1 MRRILDSLG
10 ARAACIGASIIV
22 ATWTCTP
29 VAMGAQ
35 RAPSA
40 EAYAVRCGASAVASD
55 GTRYVSLPRGDVFC
69 PLLADPKAMRS
80 FVSYQRGDASDFARN
95 IAAVGIADQFAFF
108 RINGANGDGVQL
120 GVSGAVFAQFDL
132 AAPSIDLLNADY
144 QIALPLTMR
153 RGGVSSRVRIYHQSS
168 HLGDELLLRPEP
180 PEREN
185 LSFEA
190 VDGVVSMDVG
200 FVRVYG
206 GGEHYF
212 GRDPVTLPRSLL
224 HTGFELRPR
233 AMARFGN
240 VVTIRTIGGADLKA
254 VKDSDWRVGVNVRA
268 GLEFARPREGE
279 QTGRRWCLLADFY
292 DGLSPYGQF
301 FTSDIRLV
309 GIGLHFSL

>member
-1 MRRILDSLG
+1 MRRILDSLS

-40 EAYAVRCGASAVASD
+40 EAYAVRCGAAAVASD

-69 PLLADPKAMRS
+69 PLLVDPKAMRS
-80 FVSYQRGDASDFARN
+80 FVCYQRGDASDSARN
-95 IAAVGIADQFAFF
+95 
-108 RINGANGDGVQL
+108 N
-120 GVSGAVFAQFDL
+120 
-132 AAPSIDLLNADY
+132 

-206 GGEHYF
+206 GGGYYF

-240 VVTIRTIGGADLKA
+240 VVTMRTIGGADLKA
-254 VKDSDWRVGVNVRA
+254 VKDSGWRVGVNVRA
-268 GLEFARPREGE
+268 GLEFARPPEGE

-292 DGLSPYGQF
+292 DGPSPYGQF

-309 GIGLHFSL
+309 GIGLHCSL